1 MSSENLPKSAPCS
14 TIVSA
19 ISKYSI
25 FSAFHN
31 GGFDFESRDSLSAP
45 RTHKISTT
53 LPRLFLTANEI
64 GDSFDADA
72 RFGSAFYRLNLLNQ
86 YRGCHIRLYHLG
98 FDWHTLECNIWFWVR
113 PRWNVTLGLGLNHIR
128 RQHFT
133 CQIIWKCCSLISFN
147 PRPNVTL

>member
-1 MSSENLPKSAPCS
+1 MHSDWLANEVTYENLPRSAPCS

-25 FSAFHN
+25 FSAFQS

-64 GDSFDADA
+64 GDSFDAEA
-72 RFGSAFYRLNLLNQ
+72 RFGSAFYGLNL
-86 YRGCHIRLYHLG
+86 
-98 FDWHTLECNIWFWVR
+98 FCNITHVKSI
-113 PRWNVTLGLGLNHIR
+113 T
-128 RQHFT
+128 
-133 CQIIWKCCSLISFN
+133 
-147 PRPNVTL
+147 

>member
-1 MSSENLPKSAPCS
+1 MRSDWLANEVIYENLPKSAPCS

-25 FSAFHN
+25 FSAFQS

-45 RTHKISTT
+45 LTHKISTT

-72 RFGSAFYRLNLLNQ
+72 RFGSAFYGLNSLCQIN
-86 YRGCHIRLYHLG
+86 Y
-98 FDWHTLECNIWFWVR
+98 
-113 PRWNVTLGLGLNHIR
+113 VTL
-128 RQHFT
+128 
-133 CQIIWKCCSLISFN
+133 S
-147 PRPNVTL
+147 

>member
-1 MSSENLPKSAPCS
+1 MNSDWLANDVTYENLPKSAPCS

-25 FSAFHN
+25 FSAFQS

-72 RFGSAFYRLNLLNQ
+72 RFGSAFYGLNSL
-86 YRGCHIRLYHLG
+86 CHISY
-98 FDWHTLECNIWFWVR
+98 
-113 PRWNVTLGLGLNHIR
+113 VTMSHKNDGTNDVTTINYP
-128 RQHFT
+128 
-133 CQIIWKCCSLISFN
+133 SLIIEQKQSRRFRFAFYSMN
-147 PRPNVTL
+147 EK